1 MNLVKKSLLIIS
13 LFLLIINIVI
23 ANTYKVEALTLKD
36 MQDKTQEFL
45 ERGSNESKSIE
56 TDGIFDDLVGMG
68 SILTTI
74 GAGILVAVTLYMGIR
89 FITATPEAQAKLKQ
103 QLIGLVVSGFVIFGA
118 YFIWKI
124 VINIVEKF

>member
-45 ERGSNESKSIE
+45 TRGSNESKSIE

>member
-23 ANTYKVEALTLKD
+23 ANTYEVEALTLKE
-36 MQDKTQEFL
+36 MQEKTEEFL
-45 ERGSNESKSIE
+45 TTGKEESGSIK

-74 GAGILVAVTLYMGIR
+74 GAGVMVAVTLYMGIR

>member
-1 MNLVKKSLLIIS
+1 MVNC
-13 LFLLIINIVI
+13 
-23 ANTYKVEALTLKD
+23 YKVEALTLKE
-36 MQDKTQEFL
+36 MQEQTKEFL
-45 ERGSNESKSIE
+45 TTGETEADSIE

-74 GAGILVAVTLYMGIR
+74 GAGVMVAVTLYMGIR

-103 QLIGLVVSGFVIFGA
+103 QLIGLVVAGFVIFGA

>member
-23 ANTYKVEALTLKD
+23 ANNYEVEALTLKE
-36 MQDKTQEFL
+36 MQEKTEEFL
-45 ERGSNESKSIE
+45 TTGKEESGSIK

-74 GAGILVAVTLYMGIR
+74 GAGVMVAVTLYMGIR

-103 QLIGLVVSGFVIFGA
+103 QLIGLVVAGFVIFGA

>member
-1 MNLVKKSLLIIS
+1 MPKILKKKKTASEIVAAARGLKKVTTNELI
-13 LFLLIINIVI
+13 
-23 ANTYKVEALTLKD
+23 
-36 MQDKTQEFL
+36 
-45 ERGSNESKSIE
+45 
-56 TDGIFDDLVGMG
+56 DGIFDDLVGMG

-74 GAGILVAVTLYMGIR
+74 GAGVMVAVTLYMGIR

-103 QLIGLVVSGFVIFGA
+103 QLIGLVVAGFVIFGA

>member
-23 ANTYKVEALTLKD
+23 ANTYKVEALTLKE
-36 MQDKTQEFL
+36 MQDKTQKFL
-45 ERGSNESKSIE
+45 ETGKTESSSIE
-56 TDGIFDDLVGMG
+56 TDGIFDDLVDMG

-74 GAGILVAVTLYMGIR
+74 GAGVLVAVTLYMGIR

-103 QLIGLVVSGFVIFGA
+103 QLIGLVVAGFVIFGA

>member
-1 MNLVKKSLLIIS
+1 MNLIKKSLLIIS
-13 LFLLIINIVI
+13 LFLLIINIFMV
-23 ANTYKVEALTLKD
+23 NCYKVEALTLKE
-36 MQDKTQEFL
+36 MQEQTKEFL
-45 ERGSNESKSIE
+45 TTGETEADSIE

-74 GAGILVAVTLYMGIR
+74 GAGVMVAVTLYMGIR

-103 QLIGLVVSGFVIFGA
+103 QLIGLVVAGFVIFGA